1 MNLLLGLL
9 AVVGA
14 GLVVAYN
21 TQYLNAK
28 NLTEEE
34 RRRRRR
40 GVPPLIGLGALL
52 AFLGV
57 ALGAGLGLNGPGDV
71 QARGFGLNF
80 APAEVAATAE
90 AGQTLSFTYPTDG
103 EQLDAQ
109 DFLLEGRGT
118 PGQELEIFQ
127 DGQSIGKVTVGEDGS
142 WSWPIGNPKPGDY
155 AFEVRPVGSSEGI
168 KLAVNVGTNRADAS
182 NAKCPCV
189 LRVSTNR
196 PFATIQ
202 LFRDGQPV
210 ASGTGPVMVF
220 RNLQKASYGLQ
231 VIAQKYKTYQ
241 SAPTQ
246 FNTPKNKNISVYLD
260 PAPQ

>member
-9 AVVGA
+9 AIVGI
-14 GLVVAYN
+14 GLVAAYN

-34 RRRRRR
+34 RRKRRR
-40 GVPPLIGLGALL
+40 GVPPLIGFGALL

-57 ALGAGLGLNGPGDV
+57 ALGAGLGLNGPADV

-80 APAEVAATAE
+80 APAEVAAVAE
-90 AGQTLSFTYPTDG
+90 APQALSFTYPTDG
-103 EQLDAQ
+103 ERLDAQ
-109 DFLLEGRGT
+109 DFLLEGRGA

-127 DGQSIGKVTVGEDGS
+127 DGVSIGKVTVGEDGS
-142 WSWPIGNPKPGDY
+142 WSWPISRPKPGDY
-155 AFEVRPVGSSEGI
+155 AFEVRPVGSTEGI
-168 KLAVNVGTNRADAS
+168 KLAVNVGANRADAS
-182 NAKCPCV
+182 NAKCPCA
-189 LRVSTNR
+189 LRVTTNR

-202 LFRDGQPV
+202 LFRDNQPV

-220 RNLQKASYGLQ
+220 RNLEKASYAIQ
-231 VIAQKYKTYQ
+231 VVAQKYKSYQ
-241 SAPTQ
+241 SKPAQ
-246 FNTPKNKNISVYLD
+246 FSTPKNKNISVYLD